1 MSGFPTNR
9 ARQPK
14 SGPDHYRISNM
25 CQTFVSFVLC
35 LPVLIPA
42 VTAASPN
49 GRCAYPPDLRDEIS
63 KKYPGTRVVSLA
75 DLSEYHRKL
84 FQKDHGARCPG
95 VVKVNFYG
103 DGKPTYALV
112 LIAGENPK
120 RRAELIVAHQLAEGW
135 EIRSLD
141 VTDGT
146 PVVWRDRL
154 DKYEGMPELNTTGA
168 KNPVIVFCGLESWA
182 VLYAWNGKEVEKLQ
196 LSD

>member
-1 MSGFPTNR
+1 M
-9 ARQPK
+9 RQ
-14 SGPDHYRISNM
+14 I
-25 CQTFVSFVLC
+25 FAFLVLS

-63 KKYPGTRVVSLA
+63 KEYPGTRVVSLA
-75 DLSEYHRKL
+75 DLSGYKRKL
-84 FQKDHGARCPG
+84 FQTDHGAQCPG
-95 VVKVNFYG
+95 LVRANFYR

-120 RRAELIVAHQLAEGW
+120 RRALLIVAHKLAEGW

-146 PVVWRDRL
+146 PVVWREGPG
-154 DKYEGMPELNTTGA
+154 KYDDMYGTKTIQA

-182 VLYAWNGKEVEKLQ
+182 VVYAWDGKEVEKLQ
-196 LSD
+196 VSD